1 MHKIWIILKSEFRR
15 RVRSR
20 AFILA
25 TLLAPVGILAI
36 TLLPAV
42 VGYFAS
48 DTSERTIA
56 VVDRTDQLQAS
67 LPGALGSN
75 TTLTFVTAPEDSL
88 RQAVHGGTYDGY
100 LVLPPGVMDA
110 SETATYYSTESGGL
124 TFNDRLEDA
133 LEEAVRDTR
142 LAAQDVA
149 PEVMTILQADVD
161 LDARKLTEDGSE
173 ADSSLLYTV
182 IGYIL
187 AFTMYMAVIIYGQFV
202 MQGVI
207 EEKSNR
213 VVEVVVSS
221 VKPFELLM
229 GKVLGIGAMGAAQMI
244 TWAAIASAGLT
255 FAGPILA
262 FFALSGDSAAA
273 TDVASAGAA
282 AEAAGLSLPSVPVS
296 LFVWFVI
303 FFVGGFLLYASLF
316 AAVGSAVEQ
325 QQDAQNLLY
334 PIMLPLIVPL
344 LLLAFIIEA
353 PNSALS
359 AGLSL
364 FPFFTPVLMPLRI
377 AIADVPLW
385 QSLLSVALLAAA
397 FTATIWL
404 AARIYRVG
412 IFMYGKRPSLKDI
425 VKWATYSS

>member
-1 MHKIWIILKSEFRR
+1 MHKIWIILKSEFWR
-15 RVRSR
+15 RVRSK
-20 AFILA
+20 AFLLA

-36 TLLPAV
+36 ALLPAV
-42 VGYFAS
+42 IGYFAS
-48 DTSERTIA
+48 DTGERTVA
-56 VVDRTDQLQAS
+56 VVDRTEQLQAS
-67 LPGALGSN
+67 LSN
-75 TTLTFVTAPEDSL
+75 AVGGNTALTFVNVPEDSL
-88 RQAVHGGTYDGY
+88 RQAVEDGTYDGY
-100 LVLPPGVMDA
+100 LMLPSGVMDA
-110 SETATYYSTESGGL
+110 SKEATYYSTDSGGL
-124 TFNDRLEDA
+124 TFTNRLEDA
-133 LEEAVRDTR
+133 LEDAVRDTR
-142 LAAQDVA
+142 LAAQDVSQD
-149 PEVMTILQADVD
+149 VMTILEADVD
-161 LDARKLTEDGSE
+161 LTARKLTEEGSE
-173 ADSSLLYTV
+173 SDSSLLYTA
-182 IGYIL
+182 IGYVL
-187 AFTMYMAVIIYGQFV
+187 AFAIYFAVFIYGQFV

-229 GKVLGIGAMGAAQMI
+229 GKVLGVGAMGATQMI
-244 TWAAIASAGLT
+244 IWASVASAGFA
-255 FAGPILA
+255 FAGPIIA
-262 FFALSGDSAAA
+262 FFTLSGDGGAAGEM
-273 TDVASAGAA
+273 ASAGAA
-282 AEAAGLSLPSVPVS
+282 AEVAGLSLPSVPVS

-364 FPFFTPVLMPLRI
+364 FPFFTPILMPLRI

-385 QSLLSVALLAAA
+385 QSLASVVLLAGA
-397 FTATIWL
+397 FTGTIWI

-412 IFMYGKRPSLKDI
+412 IFMYGKRPSIKEI
-425 VKWATYSS
+425 ATWATRSN